1 MSAVDEAIP
10 ICVDLDGSL
19 TPVDTLH
26 ELLLAL
32 ARQSPAALLAA
43 PRWLAAGKAGF
54 KHELGRRVA
63 LDAATLP
70 YHAELLDW
78 LRAQQRSGRRLVLA
92 TASNVATAQAVAAQL
107 GLFAEVI
114 ASDAGD
120 NLAGEAKR
128 RALVARFGE
137 RGYDYVGNSRV
148 DEAVWRSA
156 RRAIVVGSPALAARA
171 AVLAQAGPVFAPPA
185 ASLQQWVRALRL
197 YQWVKNLL
205 VFVPAVLAHGI
216 TDASLLRGTALAFL
230 AFGLCASSV
239 YLVNDLLDL
248 AADRRHA
255 RKRFRPFASGSLTA
269 RSGLIGAA
277 LLLLATASVAAQVN
291 ALFCA
296 VLALYY
302 SVTCAYSLALKRKAI
317 VDVMTLAGLYT
328 LRIIAGAAAAMILPS
343 FWLLAF
349 SMFLFLSLGIVKRY
363 AELDDLPEGGAPAG
377 RGYGAG
383 DLPLLQSLGTA
394 SGYSAIV
401 VMALYVNSTDAQA
414 LYRHWQGLWLICPLL
429 LFWISRVWLLTAR
442 GQMHDDPILFTLRDR
457 SSLAVIALSGLI
469 VLLSI

>member
-1 MSAVDEAIP
+1 MSADEAAIP
-10 ICVDLDGSL
+10 LCIDLDGTL

-26 ELLLAL
+26 EQLLAL
-32 ARQSPAALLAA
+32 ARRSPRALIAALWALW
-43 PRWLAAGKAGF
+43 RGKAAF
-54 KHELGRRVA
+54 KRALGERQR
-63 LDAATLP
+63 LDAGSLP
-70 YHAELLDW
+70 YHGALLDW
-78 LRAQQRSGRRLVLA
+78 LREQHGRGRRLVLA
-92 TASNVATAQAVAAQL
+92 TASDLGTARAVADHL
-107 GLFAEVI
+107 GLFDEI
-114 ASDAGD
+114 FASDGGA
-120 NLAGEAKR
+120 NLAGEHKR
-128 RALVARFGE
+128 RALVDRFGE
-137 RGYDYVGNSRV
+137 RGYDYAGNDRV

-156 RRAIVVGSPALAARA
+156 RQAIVVGPPALAARA
-171 AVLAQAGPVFAPPA
+171 AALAAPGPVFAAPA
-185 ASLQQWVRALRL
+185 AGLSQWLRAARL

-216 TDASLLRGTALAFL
+216 TGPAELQSLLLAFL

-248 AADRRHA
+248 GADRRHP
-255 RKRFRPFASGSLTA
+255 RKRFRPFAAGTLSA
-269 RSGLIGAA
+269 RGGVLGAG
-277 LLLLATASVAAQVN
+277 LLLLAAALAAAQIN
-291 ALFCA
+291 PLFCA

-302 SVTCAYSLALKRKAI
+302 GVTCAYSLALKRKAI

-363 AELDDLPEGGAPAG
+363 TELDDAPEGQAPAG
-377 RGYGAG
+377 RGYGRR

-401 VMALYVNSTDAQA
+401 VLALYVNSADAQA
-414 LYRHWQGLWLICPLL
+414 LYRHSQGLWLICPLL
-429 LFWISRVWLLTAR
+429 LFWISRIWLLTVR

-469 VLLSI
+469 VAGSV

>member
-216 TDASLLRGTALAFL
+216 TDATLLRSTALAFF